1 MKKTCNLFIVI
12 PIAFCL
18 VFLPV
23 GSSYAEKIRKAVYAG
38 SFYPATRSELTAFI
52 DRLTRQVKPAQAQ
65 HPAQSTLKALILP
78 HAGFI
83 YSGLT
88 AAHASQ
94 VLKENQFEKVILLG
108 PDHRIGFKGGA
119 ISDVAAYINPLGL
132 IRLHEDAS
140 RLRMQSSLFQ
150 AIPASDRLE
159 HSLEVVLPFLQYYLK
174 KFELIPIVL
183 GPDHTDNY
191 AKALDPMLDQNTLLV
206 VSSDLSHYLRY
217 SEAVVRD
224 QETIQMILDLD
235 ADKLLKRSNAAC
247 GKIPILIAINMARK
261 HDWHPVLLHYSN
273 SGDTAGDHS
282 KVVGYAAI
290 AFYGGSSMQDNTVVP
305 LNLSKNQG
313 QALVRLARRT
323 IMERLGQKTAGDESD
338 NLTDSSFQEMRGTF
352 VTLTKKDQ
360 LRGCIGSLDTTE
372 SILEGVRR
380 NAVNAAFNDPR
391 FSPLKTGELEQ
402 VDIEVSILTEP
413 QPLEYQDSADLLSK
427 LRVNVDGV
435 ILRKGSASA
444 TFLPQVWEQLPLP
457 EKFLSHLCEKASLPG
472 DAWENEKEKLEVL
485 TYQVQYFEEEK

>member
-1 MKKTCNLFIVI
+1 MI
-12 PIAFCL
+12 PLAFCL

-23 GSSYAEKIRKAVYAG
+23 GYAYAEKIRKAVYAG

-52 DRLTRQVKPAQAQ
+52 DRLTRQVEPAQAQ
-65 HPAQSTLKALILP
+65 LPAQTTLKALILP

-183 GPDHTDNY
+183 GPDHSDNY
-191 AKALDPMLDQNTLLV
+191 AEALDPMLDQNTLLV

-235 ADKLLKRSNAAC
+235 ADKLLRRSNAAC

-273 SGDTAGDHS
+273 SGDFAARDHS

-290 AFYGGSSMQDNTVVP
+290 AFYGGSSMQNNTVVP
-305 LNLSKNQG
+305 LNLSRNQG

-323 IMERLGQKTAGDESD
+323 IMERLGQQTAGDETG

-352 VTLTKKDQ
+352 VTLTIKDQ

-391 FSPLKTGELEQ
+391 FSPLKADDLDQ

-413 QPLEYQDSADLLSK
+413 KPLEYQDSADLLSK

-435 ILRKGSASA
+435 ILRKGSASS
-444 TFLPQVWEQLPLP
+444 TFLPQVWEQLPQP

>member
-1 MKKTCNLFIVI
+1 MKNTCSLFILIFLV
-12 PIAFCL
+12 FSL

-23 GSSYAEKIRKAVYAG
+23 RSACAEKIRKAVYAG
-38 SFYPATRSELTAFI
+38 SFYPATRLKLTAFI

-65 HPAQSTLKALILP
+65 LPAQTTLKALILP

-94 VLKENQFEKVILLG
+94 VLNENQFEKVILLG

-119 ISDVAAYINPLGL
+119 ISDVAAYLNPLGL

-159 HSLEVVLPFLQYYLK
+159 HSLEVVLPFLQYYIK

-183 GPDHTDNY
+183 GPDHIENY
-191 AKALDPMLDQNTLLV
+191 AEALDPMLDQNTLLV

-217 SEAVVRD
+217 SEAVDRD
-224 QETIQMILDLD
+224 RETIQMILGLD
-235 ADKLLKRSNAAC
+235 ADKLLKRNNAAC

-290 AFYGGSSMQDNTVVP
+290 AFYGGSSMQDNTVLP

-323 IMERLGQKTAGDESD
+323 IMERLGQKATGDEPD

-352 VTLTKKDQ
+352 VTLTIKDQ

-372 SILEGVRR
+372 TILEGVRR
-380 NAVNAAFNDPR
+380 NAINAAFNDPR
-391 FSPLKTGELEQ
+391 FSPLEAGELDQ

-413 QPLEYQDSADLLSK
+413 QPLEYRDGEDLISK

-444 TFLPQVWEQLPLP
+444 TFLPQVWEQLPQP
-457 EKFLSHLCEKASLPG
+457 EKFLSHLCEKARLPG